1 MNHRCPHCKSRKI
14 KKSGIEV
21 TVSKGQ
27 RQRYKCNSCGRTH
40 TRDMEVNGP
49 TLAKLPNRNG

>member
-40 TRDMEVNGP
+40 TGDME
-49 TLAKLPNRNG
+49 KIDE